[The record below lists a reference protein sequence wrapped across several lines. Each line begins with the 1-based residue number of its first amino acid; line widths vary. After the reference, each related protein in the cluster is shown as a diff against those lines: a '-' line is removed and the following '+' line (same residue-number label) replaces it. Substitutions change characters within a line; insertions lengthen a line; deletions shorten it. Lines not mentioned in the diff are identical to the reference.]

1 MFVCLRVVS
10 TCLLVLVELP
20 PRAHLFCLPPPRG
33 QTKRQQRLT
42 LGTTSSST
50 HVRVSFPPVATAT
63 NGTKIFPIESI
74 GGQHPQQ
81 QQQQLYSPY
90 GSSSAAAAAAGNSHQ
105 MIMAFN
111 GNGAGGGGGGG
122 GQDGP
127 HNKRLCTGQE
137 MIETIPLNSRNNNNN
152 INVTDEPRRKREVA
166 TRPNHIL
173 LFTIINPVYPITV
186 DVLHTI
192 CQPNGP
198 VQRIVIFKK
207 NGVQAMVEFDSI
219 DSATRAR
226 EALNG
231 CDIYSGCCTLKI
243 DYAKPEKLNVY
254 KNDTDSS
261 WDYTLAAGKDAC
273 NGRAPL
279 LHDPNIYGGR
289 PTPYNDRQS
298 LVNRGPKPALLG
310 AGGGNGFAPNF
321 SPPEFHPSENWKPTP
336 AGTHVGLMKDPPL
349 TRNGPANF
357 IQPAQQQGAVMMVY
371 GLDSSTANTDKL
383 FNLFCLYGNVVRIK
397 FLKTKEGTAMVQ
409 MGDAIAVERSIQHL
423 NNIPIGNDGSK
434 IQIAFSKQNYLSES
448 TNPYTLPDNSIS
460 FKDYSASKNNRFLSL
475 TQASKNRIQPPS
487 KILHFFNTPPG
498 MSEDQLLQAFTSKD
512 CHPAQV
518 RMFPLKSER
527 SSSGLVEFPSVSL
540 AVAAIMKCNHSAID
554 HKGTKFP
561 FIMKLCFSSSKTMN
575 GAWNNENIENINT
588 IPVVSGGVPM
598 ASSSVSVAGASLG
611 GASSIGVVTVSA
623 SGAMKPGDDE
633 PM

>member
-1 MFVCLRVVS
+1 MLRLKQS
-10 TCLLVLVELP
+10 SIPQKFDTC
-20 PRAHLFCLPPPRG
+20 PPPSARPSFK
-33 QTKRQQRLT
+33 T
-42 LGTTSSST
+42 GTTAAS
-50 HVRVSFPPVATAT
+50 

-74 GGQHPQQ
+74 GGGGGGIGH
-81 QQQQLYSPY
+81 QQQQLQYSPY
-90 GSSSAAAAAAGNSHQ
+90 GTGGGGPGSQTQ

-111 GNGAGGGGGGG
+111 GGGSNGAGGGGGGG

-261 WDYTLAAGKDAC
+261 WDYTLD
-273 NGRAPL
+273 
-279 LHDPNIYGGR
+279 
-289 PTPYNDRQS
+289 DRQS
-298 LVNRGPKPALLG
+298 LVTRGPKPALLG

-498 MSEDQLLQAFTSKD
+498 MSDDQLLQAFTSKD
-512 CHPAQV
+512 CHPSQV

-575 GAWNNENIENINT
+575 SAWNNENIENINT

-598 ASSSVSVAGASLG
+598 ASSSVVSVAQQQQQQQQQVQQQQQQQVQ
-611 GASSIGVVTVSA
+611 SIGVVQVSA
-623 SGAMKPGDDE
+623 TGALKGDDE